1 MPFLSNDNDVLTKYN
16 ILNKEI
22 NLQQRTWEGISYEAK
37 ELVALML
44 NRDKRQRI
52 TMKEVLTSPW
62 FNGLNEL

>member
-52 TMKEVLTSPW
+52 TMKEVISSPW
-62 FNGLNEL
+62 FNGINEL